1 MKVKAVGK
9 THLLLILSAAEA
21 RLLGIS
27 TCCGCAML
35 LRTRLPL
42 FRYGVCTPHRFHCPL
57 TPQAF
62 SLPTASVL
70 LDCVAHLC
78 RVPHLFRSAALYHMD
93 NGYHLVAHSHLP
105 PFIFPPQLD
114 GRVQHPNWQHCHRR
128 CPHQGAGT
136 AALSKYFTGYR
147 SLFFFLKYKEATD
160 WVAFSYSAI
169 KCSR

>member
-42 FRYGVCTPHRFHCPL
+42 FRYGVCTPHRFHCRMM
-57 TPQAF
+57 PQVF

-78 RVPHLFRSAALYHMD
+78 RVPHLFRSATLYQMD
-93 NGYHLVAHSHLP
+93 NGYHLVVIPTCRHL
-105 PFIFPPQLD
+105 FSL
-114 GRVQHPNWQHCHRR
+114 
-128 CPHQGAGT
+128 
-136 AALSKYFTGYR
+136 R
-147 SLFFFLKYKEATD
+147 SLMGEYSTQIGNTAIAAAHTKEQGRLLSQNILQD
-160 WVAFSYSAI
+160 IGRYFSP
-169 KCSR
+169 